1 MTIAVIDDSTDVLSA
16 MKELITEYSS
26 VNNVDLSVELFT
38 SPIPFLEGYKPYRYP
53 LVFLDIFMDE
63 MTGIEAASKLRSL
76 DKGTVIVF
84 LTSSDEFRPEAF
96 RFHAF
101 DYIMKPVERS
111 RVFGMLDDF
120 FHIQHDSDI
129 NVFNFYSGKI
139 QYSLP
144 VSDIITIQTSGH
156 YLDILDLNGNS
167 YRTRMSFSE
176 AMNALSSSGC
186 FLQLL
191 RGVSANMDHISGF
204 SDHTCIM
211 SDGKRLPV
219 NIRQSRE
226 LETVW
231 KNYKFTKIREAAMGR
246 PSP

>member
-1 MTIAVIDDSTDVLSA
+1 MTVAVVDDSPVVLTTMETLIGEYASA
-16 MKELITEYSS
+16 
-26 VNNVDLSVELFT
+26 NNTALSVELFT
-38 SPIPFLEGYKPYRYP
+38 SPVSFLEGYKPYMYS
-53 LVFLDIFMDE
+53 LVFLDIYMDE
-63 MTGIEAASKLRSL
+63 LTGLETASELRSRDSNL
-76 DKGTVIVF
+76 VIVF

-101 DYIMKPVERS
+101 DYIMKPVERE

-120 FHIQHDSDI
+120 FHIQHDTGTDS
-129 NVFNFYSGKI
+129 FSFSSGKV

-144 VSDIITIQTSGH
+144 VKDITTIQTSGH
-156 YLDILDLNGNS
+156 YLDITDINGNS
-167 YRTRMSFSE
+167 YRTRMLFSE
-176 AMNALSSSGC
+176 AMNILASTGV

-219 NIRQSRE
+219 SIRQSRE
-226 LETVW
+226 LEEVW
-231 KNYKFTKIREAAMGR
+231 KNYKFARIREAAMGR
-246 PSP
+246 HSS